1 MSEST
6 ELVVDLS
13 DHIRDAGIINKNTW
27 NVEYAIEKCH
37 EALCSL
43 DEEQLDRVKE
53 AFSAFIAVA
62 NIYADHTPGKRRF
75 ELDDHGS
82 WGG

>member
-6 ELVVDLS
+6 ELVVALS
-13 DHIRDAGIINKNTW
+13 DHIRDAGVINKNQW
-27 NVEYAIEKCH
+27 NIEYAIEKCH

-43 DEEQLDRVKE
+43 DQEQLERVGD
-53 AFSAFIAVA
+53 AFSAVIAVA

-75 ELDDHGS
+75 KIDAS
-82 WGG
+82 

>member
-6 ELVVDLS
+6 ELVVNLDKR
-13 DHIRDAGIINKNTW
+13 IRNEGILDKNTW
-27 NVEYAIEKCH
+27 NIEYAIEKCH

-43 DEEQLDRVKE
+43 DEEQLGRVTK
-53 AFSAFIAVA
+53 AFSAVIEVA

-75 ELDDHGS
+75 TADGS
-82 WGG
+82 

>member
-13 DHIRDAGIINKNTW
+13 DHIRDAGIISKNKW
-27 NVEYAIEKCH
+27 NVEYDIEKCH

-43 DEEQLDRVKE
+43 DEEQLERVGE
-53 AFSAFIAVA
+53 AFSAVIAVA

-75 ELDDHGS
+75 TADGS
-82 WGG
+82 